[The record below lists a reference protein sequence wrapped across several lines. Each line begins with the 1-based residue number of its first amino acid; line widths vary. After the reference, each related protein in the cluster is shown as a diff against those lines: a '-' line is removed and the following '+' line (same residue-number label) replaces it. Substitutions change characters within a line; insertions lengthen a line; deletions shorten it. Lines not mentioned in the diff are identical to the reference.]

1 MHRKLIYLLT
11 HTLTKKEEAA
21 NKERTFLLSLFLSLS
36 LQGFTKEFSSLR
48 ALITHHSV
56 MPELLP
62 VPLTLPRPAHVRAQ
76 AQAYGN
82 SSSGSSSNGN
92 GDFEMY
98 GSLNDFRKMM
108 ADLNV

>member
-1 MHRKLIYLLT
+1 
-11 HTLTKKEEAA
+11 
-21 NKERTFLLSLFLSLS
+21 
-36 LQGFTKEFSSLR
+36 
-48 ALITHHSV
+48 

-82 SSSGSSSNGN
+82 GGNGN

-108 ADLNV
+108 ADLNVWQGVCGEGAEASN

>member
-1 MHRKLIYLLT
+1 
-11 HTLTKKEEAA
+11 
-21 NKERTFLLSLFLSLS
+21 
-36 LQGFTKEFSSLR
+36 LR

-82 SSSGSSSNGN
+82 GG

>member
-1 MHRKLIYLLT
+1 
-11 HTLTKKEEAA
+11 
-21 NKERTFLLSLFLSLS
+21 
-36 LQGFTKEFSSLR
+36 
-48 ALITHHSV
+48 

-82 SSSGSSSNGN
+82 GG

>member
-1 MHRKLIYLLT
+1 M
-11 HTLTKKEEAA
+11 
-21 NKERTFLLSLFLSLS
+21 
-36 LQGFTKEFSSLR
+36 R

-62 VPLTLPRPAHVRAQ
+62 VPLTLPRPAHIRAQ
-76 AQAYGN
+76 TQAYGHGN
-82 SSSGSSSNGN
+82 GSGSGSGNG

>member
-1 MHRKLIYLLT
+1 
-11 HTLTKKEEAA
+11 
-21 NKERTFLLSLFLSLS
+21 
-36 LQGFTKEFSSLR
+36 
-48 ALITHHSV
+48 

-82 SSSGSSSNGN
+82 GGSNGGNGN

-108 ADLNV
+108 ADLNVWQGEQRAEGRHLIN

>member
-1 MHRKLIYLLT
+1 MALTVDLFYKLIP
-11 HTLTKKEEAA
+11 
-21 NKERTFLLSLFLSLS
+21 
-36 LQGFTKEFSSLR
+36 QGFTKEFGSLK

-62 VPLTLPRPAHVRAQ
+62 VPLTLPRPPSARSQRSHAAYDQDGVR
-76 AQAYGN
+76 
-82 SSSGSSSNGN
+82 NGN
-92 GDFEMY
+92 AGGDFEMY